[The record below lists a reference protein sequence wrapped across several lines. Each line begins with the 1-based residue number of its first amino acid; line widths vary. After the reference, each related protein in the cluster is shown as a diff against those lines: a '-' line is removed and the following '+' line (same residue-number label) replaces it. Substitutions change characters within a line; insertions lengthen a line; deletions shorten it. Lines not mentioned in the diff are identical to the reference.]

1 MESSKQMLKSLDTKE
16 EIVLL
21 EQNGHLGLMWTALYP
36 D

>member
-21 EQNGHLGLMWTALYP
+21 EQNGHLGLM
-36 D
+36 